1 MREVEPCQRH
11 LLQTPF
17 RCRASFPTPGGS
29 LREGTRLLSRH
40 RLPSSSRGSP
50 SYNEPIALPHHS
62 PFPPPARRFTI
73 FAGSR
78 HRRDAA
84 QIVKHFHLVLKS
96 LIRVEAPFAIFAS
109 FCSKSPLPF
118 PALLRPFQPIH
129 DHGLIYCL
137 VHQQLCRFHHGLRL
151 RQLIQ

>member
-1 MREVEPCQRH
+1 MGEMVFSHSVHRLTAAATSERH
-11 LLQTPF
+11 LPG
-17 RCRASFPTPGGS
+17 RATAEDTFDGLSAGGGYY
-29 LREGTRLLSRH
+29 RGFALS
-40 RLPSSSRGSP
+40 
-50 SYNEPIALPHHS
+50 YHS
-62 PFPPPARRFTI
+62 PFFTERRFTI